1 MRFPMEFTQEIALC
15 IRKRSRW
22 KKLDSLIV
30 SFPAVALLKFAEGV
44 NLILWKKPF
53 RSTFN
58 PTIITENQF
67 QMIWNTL
74 IDFIMRYVNI

>member
-15 IRKRSRW
+15 IRKRFRW

-44 NLILWKKPF
+44 NLMLLKKTFP
-53 RSTFN
+53 STFN
-58 PTIITENQF
+58 PTITENQF